1 MAPLVIAH
9 RGASGYLPE
18 NTLAASALAH
28 GQGAD
33 AVETDVVLTKD
44 GHVLVNHDLWLEGVS
59 DVARRFPGRERSDGH
74 FYALDFTLDEIL
86 SLSTTDAFDV
96 RDGRDVP
103 VFPNRFPLW
112 QSTFGFQTLDSQLQL
127 LRGLQKSTGR
137 PMGVFVELKTPWW
150 HEQQGVDLVVPALE
164 VLARN
169 GYRNRDDGGWVI
181 SFDPHALQRIRHEA
195 GPAAGVDLPLTQLIA
210 SPDSDETYEKRPDGS
225 WARYDYTPMHDAAAM
240 PSIRTYADALGPDY
254 HDLMSLDG
262 GTVIDN
268 GLTAAAHEAGLLVAP
283 WTIRADQLPPWA
295 SSMDGVLDVLVRDIG
310 VDSITT
316 DFPDI
321 ARAYLDRT

>member
-18 NTLAASALAH
+18 NTQAATVLAH

-59 DVARRFPGRERSDGH
+59 DVARRFPGRERADGH

-86 SLSTTDAFDV
+86 SLSVTDGFDV
-96 RDGRDVP
+96 RDGQDVP
-103 VFPNRFPLW
+103 VFPDRFPLW
-112 QSTFGFQTLDSQLQL
+112 QSNFRFHTLESQLQL
-127 LRGLQKSTGR
+127 LQGLHKSTGR
-137 PMGVFVELKTPWW
+137 PMGIFVELKTPWW
-150 HEQQGVDLVVPALE
+150 HEREGVDLVAPTLD
-164 VLARN
+164 VLGRN
-169 GYRNRDDGGWVI
+169 GYRTREDGAWVI

-210 SPDSDETYEKRPDGS
+210 GPDSDETYEKLPDGS

-240 PSIRTYADALGPDY
+240 SGIRAYADAIGPDF
-254 HDLMSLDG
+254 HDLVIADG
-262 GTVIDN
+262 DTVSDN
-268 GLTAAAHEAGLLVAP
+268 GLTAAAHEVGLLVAP
-283 WTIRADQLPPWA
+283 WTVRADQLPPWA
-295 SSMDGVLDVLVRDIG
+295 SSMDDVLDVLVRDVG

-321 ARAYLDRT
+321 ARAYLDR